1 MKEKKSEL
9 IFIIDKSGSMS
20 GLEKDTIGGFNSL
33 IRNQK
38 KEKGQAI
45 VSLILFDD
53 SIEYL
58 YERVD
63 LEKVEELSEKEYV
76 PCGCTALL
84 DAIGN
89 SINKINN
96 IRKEKSNK
104 EIIDN
109 TLVVITTDGLENAS
123 REYNYKMIK
132 NIINKKK
139 EEKWEFLFL
148 GANIDS
154 EEVASSIGIDKERSV
169 NYNCDEEGIK
179 LNYQCINEAVST
191 MRACGTVDD
200 SWRKEIDED
209 IKKRK
214 VR

>member
-33 IRNQK
+33 INKQK
-38 KEKGQAI
+38 NEKGQA
-45 VSLILFDD
+45 LITLVLFDD
-53 SIEYL
+53 NIEYL
-58 YERVD
+58 YSRVE
-63 LEKVEELSEKEYV
+63 LEKVKELSSKDYV

-89 SINKINN
+89 CINKISSE
-96 IRKEKSNK
+96 RKQKEEN

-132 NIINKKK
+132 NLINKKK

-154 EEVASSIGIDKERSV
+154 EEIASNIGIDKERSV

-191 MRACGTVDD
+191 MRACGSLDS